1 MPAGAVNEPVRLAR
15 PDEWRAV
22 GEVLARSFWDDPC
35 WAWVCPDPAKMRRH
49 LGLAIGRTVRPKI
62 AKGWVWTVDGVH
74 GASVWAAPRRWK
86 QPVGEALP
94 AVPAFVRAIGLR
106 DVPKALRGFA
116 AMEQGHPVEEH
127 WYLEILGVHPEQQ
140 GKGLG
145 SALMQPVLE
154 RCEAEGLPA
163 YLESSTDRSALLYRR
178 HGFEEFERFPM
189 GPGSPPQ
196 RRMWREAR

>member
-1 MPAGAVNEPVRLAR
+1 M
-15 PDEWRAV
+15 
-22 GEVLARSFWDDPC
+22 
-35 WAWVCPDPAKMRRH
+35 
-49 LGLAIGRTVRPKI
+49 
-62 AKGWVWTVDGVH
+62 WTVDGAH
-74 GASVWAAPRRWK
+74 GASVWAAPGSWK
-86 QPVGEALP
+86 QPIGEALP

-116 AMEQGHPVEEH
+116 AMEHGHPGEEH
-127 WYLEILGVHPEQQ
+127 WYLEILGVHPDHQ

-163 YLESSTDRSALLYRR
+163 YLESSTDRSAPLYRR
-178 HGFEEFERFPM
+178 LGFEEFDRFPM

-196 RRMWREAR
+196 RRMWREVR